1 MVYSMSSPGS
11 SSSFHLGTAI
21 PFIYQDFMCRYDSLK
36 GSKYD
41 QVIAL
46 NELGLRTFDT
56 KIYLENIKK
65 MNLKWSGRKISD
77 SNKEFYNFCKLS
89 INKLINT
96 GCIQRQDVPIFICP
110 NNRQI
115 FLSPGENY
123 SLKLVEKQ
131 NCTTNGFVL
140 PKIGWV
146 SILDDHHLNPKFIG
160 IGDVRHDLNSIIST
174 PLGNLKVKIVP
185 GLRSPTIFYK
195 ESVYSK
201 SFDVNLNK
209 RKSVVYKCKF
219 CGHVLIPIETQTWTI
234 NFKKLENFS
243 FLSGA
248 IPLKHWQEIAKE
260 INNTQIISRNR
271 ATTGISTIE
280 INHNLGIENSILD
293 PEFYIQFLPMYLAH
307 KSGTAVKSLFISE
320 VNQKYIINS
329 LKLYQLFHENIIDH
343 FYVVGILMG
352 KNHLTMRKSNKNVVG
367 LQESIDSYG
376 IDAVRIFAAKSNLLV
391 KRSRAF
397 NKSDLIGAKRFV
409 QNLLQKFENGS
420 LVEHCDIEQLSNI
433 MIQRLEKKMKD
444 LDFAGAIRQLET
456 FLRNISGDIPIDK
469 QEQSNL
475 LRVFDYLE
483 CFCPNLAQKLKK
495 CCYLKLKRGK

>member
-234 NFKKLENFS
+234 NFKK
-243 FLSGA
+243 
-248 IPLKHWQEIAKE
+248 
-260 INNTQIISRNR
+260 
-271 ATTGISTIE
+271 
-280 INHNLGIENSILD
+280 
-293 PEFYIQFLPMYLAH
+293 
-307 KSGTAVKSLFISE
+307 
-320 VNQKYIINS
+320 
-329 LKLYQLFHENIIDH
+329 
-343 FYVVGILMG
+343 
-352 KNHLTMRKSNKNVVG
+352 
-367 LQESIDSYG
+367 
-376 IDAVRIFAAKSNLLV
+376 
-391 KRSRAF
+391 
-397 NKSDLIGAKRFV
+397 
-409 QNLLQKFENGS
+409 
-420 LVEHCDIEQLSNI
+420 
-433 MIQRLEKKMKD
+433 
-444 LDFAGAIRQLET
+444 
-456 FLRNISGDIPIDK
+456 
-469 QEQSNL
+469 
-475 LRVFDYLE
+475 
-483 CFCPNLAQKLKK
+483 
-495 CCYLKLKRGK
+495 